1 MWSPASGREELEDEL
16 RLLGGRADEE
26 IDLAESALTLA
37 ALDRPQVSRDRYRHH
52 LSLLRRDVA
61 DLAAASE
68 DSLAA
73 RIAALNAILFDR
85 YEYLGDEED
94 YDDLQNANLMRVIDR
109 RRGIPVTL
117 GILYIATARAQ
128 GWEAQGLNF
137 PGHFMV
143 RIEAGGER
151 AIVDPYNRGKTREAA
166 ELRDLLKA
174 VSGSDAELTP
184 QLYAPAK
191 NREVLLRLQN
201 NIKLRLI
208 QDGRAEEALQTIEA
222 TLMFAPANYPLWREA
237 GMIHAHM
244 DNLRA
249 AILSLEQFLLLAPEN
264 GARLEAAQMLQKL
277 QRRLN

>member
-16 RLLGGRADEE
+16 RRIGGQKDAE
-26 IDLAESALTLA
+26 IDLAEGALTLA
-37 ALDRPQVSRDRYRHH
+37 ALGQPQVSRDRYRHH

-61 DLAAASE
+61 DHAAAD
-68 DSLAA
+68 DSLES
-73 RIAALNAILFDR
+73 RIAALNDILFGR
-85 YEYLGDEED
+85 YEYAGDEED
-94 YDDLQNANLMRVIDR
+94 YDNLQNANLMRVIDR
-109 RRGIPVTL
+109 RKGIPVSL

-128 GWEAQGLNF
+128 GWEAHGLNF

-143 RIEAGGER
+143 RIEAGGQR
-151 AIVDPYNRGKTREAA
+151 AIVDPYSRGQAREAA

-184 QLYAPAK
+184 ELYAPAD

-208 QDGRAEEALQTIEA
+208 REDRPEEALQVIEA
-222 TLMFAPANYPLWREA
+222 MLMFAPSKYRLWREA

-249 AILSLEQFLLLAPEN
+249 AILSLEQFLLLAPED
-264 GARLEAAQMLQKL
+264 GARHEAAQLLQNL

>member
-1 MWSPASGREELEDEL
+1 MWSPASGRDELEDEL
-16 RLLGGRADEE
+16 RQLAGRDDSE
-26 IDLAESALTLA
+26 IDLAETALVLA

-61 DLAAASE
+61 ELAEKAGE
-68 DSLAA
+68 SLEA
-73 RIAALNAILFDR
+73 RIGALNDILFGR
-85 YEYLGDEED
+85 YEYLGDEDD
-94 YDDLQNANLMRVIDR
+94 YDNLQNANLMRVIDR
-109 RRGIPVTL
+109 RRGIPVSL

-128 GWEAQGLNF
+128 GWEAHGLNF

-143 RIEAGGER
+143 RIEAGGQR
-151 AIVDPYNRGKTREAA
+151 AIVDPYNAGRAREAA
-166 ELRDLLKA
+166 ELRELLKA

-184 QLYAPAK
+184 ELYAPAK

-208 QDGRAEEALQTIEA
+208 QNDRAEDALQTIEA
-222 TLMFAPANYPLWREA
+222 MLMFAPANYPLWREA

-249 AILSLEQFLLLAPEN
+249 AILSLEQFLLLAPEDV
-264 GARLEAAQMLQKL
+264 ARHEAAQLLQTL

>member
-1 MWSPASGREELEDEL
+1 MWSPASGRDELEAEL
-16 RLLGGRADEE
+16 RRIGGQADAE
-26 IDLAESALTLA
+26 IDLAESALALA
-37 ALDRPQVSRDRYRHH
+37 ALDQPRISRDRYRHH

-61 DLAAASE
+61 DQAAAG
-68 DSLAA
+68 DGSLES
-73 RIAALNAILFDR
+73 RIRALNEILFGR
-85 YEYLGDEED
+85 YEYAGDEED

-109 RRGIPVTL
+109 RRGIPVSL

-128 GWEAQGLNF
+128 GWEAHGLNF

-143 RIEAGGER
+143 RIGAEGQR
-151 AIVDPYNRGKTREAA
+151 AIVDPYNGGETRGAA

-184 QLYAPAK
+184 ELYAPAA

-208 QDGRAEEALQTIEA
+208 QEDRAEDALQVIEA
-222 TLMFAPANYPLWREA
+222 MLMIAPAKYPLWREA

-249 AILSLEQFLLLAPEN
+249 AILSLEQFLLLAPEDR
-264 GARLEAAQMLQKL
+264 ARHEAAQLLQTLQK
-277 QRRLN
+277 RLN